1 MDMNRDYSKLIELVH
16 EHYSEINIE
25 IVPQMTVCVRILYL
39 RHKAAWRTLKIF
51 TSLIIILK
59 SKVMLSR
66 IFKPPFKFRASLF
79 TDFKAGKHH
88 VKRMK

>member
-39 RHKAAWRTLKIF
+39 RHKAAWRTR
-51 TSLIIILK
+51 TS
-59 SKVMLSR
+59 
-66 IFKPPFKFRASLF
+66 
-79 TDFKAGKHH
+79 H
-88 VKRMK
+88 

>member
-39 RHKAAWRTLKIF
+39 RYKAAGRTR
-51 TSLIIILK
+51 TS
-59 SKVMLSR
+59 
-66 IFKPPFKFRASLF
+66 
-79 TDFKAGKHH
+79 H
-88 VKRMK
+88 